1 IKTREIG
8 FDVVIFQEYILI
20 QILNN
25 GIMKVP
31 KDFLRRI
38 SIALCAVVVMYIMI
52 SKLSTHGK
60 GFESNIKL
68 KKIWGSTFSKNSSQ
82 LKDICATPS
91 ENLKQLNDNVTLNN
105 ESRGYHPLNS
115 IYFLKIHK
123 TGSSTLQSILQRY
136 GDIKNLSFALDA
148 SSHLLQYPR
157 LFQKNFPMKL
167 KAPYSRYDIICQ
179 HLRHSDEVFDV
190 LKPEG
195 KAITMLR
202 EPTYNFI
209 SAFKYFDNWRKNCFG
224 IQNIDKFLSIIE
236 NSTNIITESGKCANR
251 QLYDLGME
259 PTDAK
264 NIIKVEKKIQ
274 EMDRTFDLVMISEYF
289 NEGLILLKH
298 LMNWSFDDI
307 VYISKNVQAKK
318 TTGIDVTYPKAYR
331 KIRELNMG
339 DETLYQ
345 YYNKTFWNIINDFG
359 KERMSTELSKFN
371 QVRDKIQRYC
381 IEEEVS
387 GTNKQLD
394 KFNKPNWVAD
404 KVNAYLLSKE
414 GKDNATCKQLVTYEI
429 TYTNFLRQK
438 MKSLGYV

>member
-1 IKTREIG
+1 
-8 FDVVIFQEYILI
+8 
-20 QILNN
+20 
-25 GIMKVP
+25 MKVQ
-31 KDFLRRI
+31 KAFLKKRTGLV
-38 SIALCAVVVMYIMI
+38 LCAVALGLVYILI
-52 SKLSTHGK
+52 SKLSTNGK
-60 GFESNIKL
+60 YKKASIKL
-68 KKIWGSTFSKNSSQ
+68 EEIWGSTFSKNSTQ
-82 LKDICATPS
+82 LKDIHGTPS
-91 ENLKQLNDNVTLNN
+91 ENKQLNDNVTLNN

-136 GDIKNLSFALDA
+136 GDIKNLSFALHA
-148 SSHLLQYPR
+148 SSNQLEYPQ
-157 LFQKNFPMKL
+157 LFKKNFTMTL
-167 KAPYSRYDIICQ
+167 KAPYSRYDIICH

-202 EPTYNFI
+202 KPTYNFI
-209 SAFKYFDNWRKNCFG
+209 SAFKYFDYWSKNCFG
-224 IQNIDKFLSIIE
+224 THNIDKFLSTIE
-236 NSTNIITESGKCANR
+236 SSTYKLTESGKCANR

-264 NIIKVEKKIQ
+264 NVTKVQKKIQ
-274 EMDRTFDLVMISEYF
+274 EMDRMFDLVMISEYF

-339 DETLYQ
+339 DEILYQ

-359 KERMSTELSKFN
+359 RERMNTELSQFN

-381 IEEEVS
+381 IEEEVN
-387 GTNKQLD
+387 GTNKKLD
-394 KFNKPNWVAD
+394 QYNNPTWVPH

-414 GKDNATCKQLVTYEI
+414 GKDNATCRQLVTYEI
-429 TYTNFLRQK
+429 AYTDYLRQK
-438 MKSLGYV
+438 MNSLGYV